1 MKMDLLITAGRL
13 VDGTRRDV
21 LVEGG
26 RIAAVGSFPHAEAT
40 EVIDATGLVVMP
52 GLVDGH
58 RHVWQAA
65 LRGLGADMTLPAY
78 LDEVLGRVAPALD
91 AGDARLATLLG
102 AAEALDAGITTV
114 LDYSNVITTP
124 EHGDAVLD
132 AYATAGIRAIL
143 GHAEVPATAGLVT
156 PAIAVFADPPR
167 QIRLARD
174 EGVIATV
181 HLAGG
186 GGHVRSLADAGLL
199 GPHLHVVHVNGM
211 TPEEAKLLAE
221 TGTGVTVTPVV
232 EATMGHGRSPWTT
245 FAAAGG
251 RAGLGTDV
259 MVNAP
264 ADLFEPLRDTLR
276 THRMD
281 TGAMHPAGGLIATV
295 TSDSAHAIGL
305 GDVTGAIEPGL
316 AADLVLLDGF
326 AHLPDGPGVTG
337 AVVTTAGVRD
347 VRTVIVNG
355 CVVKRDGKLTA
366 VDLPGLRRLN
376 AERFA
381 RFRP

>member
-1 MKMDLLITAGRL
+1 MDLLITGGRL
-13 VDGTRRDV
+13 VDGARRDI
-21 LVEGG
+21 LIETG
-26 RIAAVGSFPHAEAT
+26 RIAAVGSVPHAGAAG
-40 EVIDATGLVVMP
+40 VIDASGLVVMP

-65 LRGLGADMTLPAY
+65 LRGLGPDMTLPAY
-78 LDEVLGRVAPALD
+78 LDEVLGRIAPSLD
-91 AGDARLATLLG
+91 AGEARLATLLG

-114 LDYSNVITTP
+114 FDFSNVIRSA

-132 AYATAGIRAIL
+132 AYATAGVRAVL
-143 GHAEVPATAGLVT
+143 GHDTVPATSGLVT
-156 PAIAVFADPPR
+156 PAVAVHADPLR

-174 EGVIATV
+174 RGVIATM
-181 HLAGG
+181 HAGG
-186 GGHVRSLADAGLL
+186 GGGQVRGLHAAGLL
-199 GPHLHVVHVNGM
+199 GPHLHLVHVNGM
-211 TPEEAKLLAE
+211 TPEEAELLAG
-221 TGTGVTVTPVV
+221 TGTTVTVTPVV
-232 EATMGHGRSPWTT
+232 EATMGHGRSPWST

-281 TGAMHPAGGLIATV
+281 TGTMHPAGDLLATV
-295 TSDSAHAIGL
+295 TSGSARAIGL
-305 GDVTGAIEPGL
+305 GGVTGAIEPGL

-326 AHLPDGPGVTG
+326 AHLADDADVTG

-347 VRTVIVNG
+347 VHTVIVNG
-355 CVVKRDGKLTA
+355 RVVKRDGRLTT
-366 VDLPGLRRLN
+366 VDLPGLRRVS

-381 RFRP
+381 RFFQ

>member
-1 MKMDLLITAGRL
+1 MILLVTGGRL
-13 VDGTRRDV
+13 LSGARRDI
-21 LVEGG
+21 LIEDG
-26 RIAAVGSFPHAEAT
+26 RIAAVGSFPHAAAG
-40 EVIDATGLVVMP
+40 EVIDATGLLVMP

-78 LDEVLGRVAPALD
+78 LDEVLGRIAPALG
-91 AGDARLATLLG
+91 AEDARLATLLG

-114 LDYSNVITTP
+114 LDFSNVISSP
-124 EHGDAVLD
+124 EHHDAVLD
-132 AYATAGIRAIL
+132 AYATAGIRAVL
-143 GHAEVPATAGLVT
+143 GHGSLPATAGLVT
-156 PAIAVFADPPR
+156 PAVAVFADPPR
-167 QIRLARD
+167 QIRLAR
-174 EGVIATV
+174 EAGVIATM

-186 GGHVRSLADAGLL
+186 GDHVRRLHDDGLL
-199 GPHLHVVHVNGM
+199 GPHLHVVHVNHM
-211 TPEEAKLLAE
+211 TPDEAKLLAG

-232 EATMGHGRSPWTT
+232 EAVMGHGRSPWTT
-245 FAAAGG
+245 FAAVGG

-276 THRMD
+276 SHRMD
-281 TGAMHPAGGLIATV
+281 TGTMHPAAGLLPAV
-295 TSDSAHAIGL
+295 TSDSARAIGL
-305 GDVTGAIEPGL
+305 GGRIGSIEPGRV
-316 AADLVLLDGF
+316 ADLVLLDGF
-326 AHLPDGPGVTG
+326 AHLPEGADVTG

-355 CVVKRDGKLTA
+355 RVVKRDGKLTT
-366 VDLPGLRRLN
+366 VDLHRLRRAN

-381 RFRP
+381 RFVR

>member
-1 MKMDLLITAGRL
+1 MIVLITGGRL
-13 VDGTRRDV
+13 LNGARRDI
-21 LVEGG
+21 LIEDG
-26 RIAAVGSFPHAEAT
+26 RIAAVGSFPHAAAG

-78 LDEVLGRVAPALD
+78 LDEVLGRIAPALD
-91 AGDARLATLLG
+91 AEDARLATLLG
-102 AAEALDAGITTV
+102 AAEALDAGITTI
-114 LDYSNVITTP
+114 LDFSNVISSP
-124 EHGDAVLD
+124 EHNDAVLD
-132 AYATAGIRAIL
+132 GYATAGIRAVL
-143 GHAEVPATAGLVT
+143 GHDAVPVTGGLVT
-156 PAIAVFADPPR
+156 PAVAVFADPPR
-167 QIRLARD
+167 QIRLARAA
-174 EGVIATV
+174 GIIATM

-186 GGHVRSLADAGLL
+186 GEQVRRLHDAGLL
-199 GPHLHVVHVNGM
+199 GPHLHVVHVNRM
-211 TPEEAKLLAE
+211 TPDEAKLLAE

-232 EATMGHGRSPWTT
+232 EAVMGHGRSPWTT

-281 TGAMHPAGGLIATV
+281 TGTMHPAADLLATV
-295 TSDSAHAIGL
+295 TSDSARAIGL
-305 GDVTGAIEPGL
+305 GGAIGTIEPGRP
-316 AADLVLLDGF
+316 ADLVLLDGF
-326 AHLPDGPGVTG
+326 GHLPEGADVTG

-355 CVVKRDGKLTA
+355 RVVKRDGKLTT
-366 VDLPGLRRLN
+366 VDLPGLRHAN

-381 RFRP
+381 RFVR